1 MTARNASPGRTAL
14 LILALVAA
22 LVAVPGCGCSSCDY
36 NEVIVDTYWGNVFVS
51 NLTPDLVPV
60 EWVDTFFLAPVDGD
74 FTANLLPTS
83 LPPGRTQFVGTFG
96 ENLYDAE
103 ADTSIAGE
111 PFDLVTWFEIFVGA
125 ADDVYFEVY

>member
-1 MTARNASPGRTAL
+1 MTARNVSPGRAAL
-14 LILALVAA
+14 VILALVAA
-22 LVAVPGCGCSSCDY
+22 LVAVPGCGCSDCNS
-36 NEVIVDTYWGNVFVS
+36 NTVIVDTYWGNVFVS

-74 FTANLLPTS
+74 FTANLLPAS
-83 LPPGRTQFVGTFG
+83 LPPGRTQFVGTFS
-96 ENLYDAE
+96 ESLYDAE

-111 PFDLVTWFEIFVGA
+111 PFDLITWFEIFVGA

>member
-1 MTARNASPGRTAL
+1 MNARTLSSARAGL
-14 LILALVAA
+14 LVLLLLGGVG
-22 LVAVPGCGCSSCDY
+22 LLPGCGCSSSDT
-36 NEVIVDTYWGNVFVS
+36 VVVDTYWGNVFVS
-51 NLTPDLVPV
+51 NLTEDLVPV

-74 FTANLLPTS
+74 FTANLLPAS
-83 LPPGRTQFVGTFG
+83 LPPGRTQFAGTFS

-111 PFDLVTWFEIFVGA
+111 PFDLITWFEVFVGA